1 MFQTCNDLTSLR
13 NSLADQIHS
22 NAKWPEVK
30 EILDEAL
37 ERAAYLGASLKE
49 EKLMKI
55 TPVWKDSAGVS
66 HGPNTCGCSNPK
78 NHINLKIDEVNELEF
93 PPI

>member
-37 ERAAYLGASLKE
+37 QRACYLGAQMYNE
-49 EKLMKI
+49 GQIKLSEVKI
-55 TPVWKDSAGVS
+55 
-66 HGPNTCGCSNPK
+66 
-78 NHINLKIDEVNELEF
+78 IEVNELEF

>member
-1 MFQTCNDLTSLR
+1 MFQTCNDLESLR

-37 ERAAYLGASLKE
+37 ERAAYLGAIMHI
-49 EKLMKI
+49 EKTLEIK
-55 TPVWKDSAGVS
+55 
-66 HGPNTCGCSNPK
+66 
-78 NHINLKIDEVNELEF
+78 EVNELEF
-93 PPI
+93 PPV